1 MVDPVS
7 WSMVGQIGA
16 VRSVKRHLNARP
28 TVEIGGT
35 PAVLVAHAHLF
46 PQPHLQNPLAKGGMR
61 YIDSLI
67 KPEHTRLRLTCQRDA
82 PNWLGMAQFEG
93 TFDPNQ
99 TAVCDTLYL
108 NSPMDRVL
116 LRGSLCGWAFSP
128 SQFCLAF
135 VKEVKSM
142 GAFDSS
148 LRHVWT
154 IAWALRKYGYLIYPC
169 ALHHGSPTS
178 CFSYG

>member
-1 MVDPVS
+1 LEHGGSDR
-7 WSMVGQIGA
+7 A
-16 VRSVKRHLNARP
+16 VRSAKRHLNARP
-28 TVEIGGT
+28 TVEIRGT
-35 PAVLVAHAHLF
+35 PAVLIEHAHLF
-46 PQPHLQNPLAKGGMR
+46 PHPHLQNPLTKGGVR
-61 YIDSLI
+61 YIGSLI
-67 KPEHTRLRLTCQRDA
+67 KPEHTWLMPTCQRDA
-82 PNWLGMAQFEG
+82 PNWRGMAQFEG
-93 TFDPNQ
+93 AFDPNQ

-116 LRGSLCGWAFSP
+116 LRGSLCGRAFSP

-135 VKEVKSM
+135 VKELKSM
-142 GAFDSS
+142 EAFVSS

-154 IAWALRKYGYLIYPC
+154 IAWALRKYGYLIHPC